1 MQSALQ
7 NPQVVD
13 VYLSREVQ
21 LGRVAGPF
29 PLPPLPNLHNSRF
42 GVILKRGR
50 PVKWRFI
57 VDLSHPAGGS
67 VNNGIDG
74 DDFSLSYTRVDDAID
89 LIMLEGRGFLVKVDI
104 RDAYR
109 LVPVHAEDRYLLEAQ
124 FYVDLAFPFGL
135 CFPPHPPFIFNQ
147 FAEGWHWTLQHN
159 HGIRFPLH

>member
-1 MQSALQ
+1 M
-7 NPQVVD
+7 
-13 VYLSREVQ
+13 
-21 LGRVAGPF
+21 
-29 PLPPLPNLHNSRF
+29 
-42 GVILKRGR
+42 
-50 PVKWRFI
+50 
-57 VDLSHPAGGS
+57 DLSHPAGGS